1 MSGLRAQRLA
11 ARRAERRRAARRSVM
26 VAAASVVVAV
36 GTATGLLSALDS
48 GGGSGGG
55 GGADEA
61 RPAVTS
67 SPLLA
72 PPPAVSSA
80 PPTPSAS
87 KSPSP
92 SARTREARKPSR
104 TPSSLPSA
112 PSASAS
118 SASSFSF
125 SSSPTTREPE
135 PETKRAPVPVS
146 PRLYRNPDSN
156 VLDWVRAHR
165 DDPRRPV
172 IEAAI
177 ADRPAAVWF
186 ADFSPWTIAA
196 RVRAV
201 TARAAGAGRVPV
213 LVPYAVPDRDCGGA
227 SQGGA
232 PGLGAYDGWI
242 DAFAA
247 GLGSDE
253 VIVIL
258 EPDSVA
264 LSACLSP
271 GQRTARFASLARAGR
286 VLKAANPH
294 ARVYYDAGHS
304 GWNDPAKQA
313 SLLRRAGAASAAS
326 SDGVFSNVSNFHRTD
341 DEIAYD
347 RQVLDALGG
356 PAGLGAV
363 IDTSRNGNGAPADG
377 EWCDPAGRK
386 LGRAPT
392 TNTGQA
398 RIDAYLWVK
407 LPGESD
413 GCKGTPGTFTASY
426 AYDLA
431 R

>member
-1 MSGLRAQRLA
+1 MSGSRAQRLA

-36 GTATGLLSALDS
+36 GTATGLLSAIDD
-48 GGGSGGG
+48 GGGSGS
-55 GGADEA
+55 DEA

-72 PPPAVSSA
+72 PLPARSSA
-80 PPTPSAS
+80 TPTPSAS
-87 KSPSP
+87 KSPPPSLSP
-92 SARTREARKPSR
+92 SVRTTTETRKPSR
-104 TPSSLPSA
+104 TPSPSA
-112 PSASAS
+112 
-118 SASSFSF
+118 
-125 SSSPTTREPE
+125 TKTEPE
-135 PETKRAPVPVS
+135 PEQRRAPIPVS
-146 PRLYRNPDSN
+146 PRLYRNPDSK
-156 VLDWVRAHR
+156 VLDWVRDHP

-172 IEAAI
+172 IEAEI

-186 ADFSPWTIAA
+186 ADYSPSTIAS

-201 TARAAGAGRVPV
+201 TAGAAGTGRVPV

-232 PGLGAYDGWI
+232 PDLGAYDGWI

-264 LSACLSP
+264 LSDCLSADR
-271 GQRTARFASLARAGR
+271 RTARFASLARAGR
-286 VLKAANPH
+286 VLKAANPR

-304 GWNDPAKQA
+304 GWNAPGKQA
-313 SLLRRAGAASAAS
+313 ALLRQAGAAAAAS
-326 SDGVFSNVSNFHRTD
+326 SDGVFSNVSNFHRTG
-341 DEIAYD
+341 DEVAYD
-347 RQVLDALGG
+347 RRVLDALGG
-356 PAGLGAV
+356 PVSLGVV

-377 EWCDPAGRK
+377 EWCDPDGRK

-392 TNTGQA
+392 TNTGEA

-413 GCKGTPGTFTASY
+413 GCKGAPGTFTPSY

>member
-36 GTATGLLSALDS
+36 GTATGLLSALDDG
-48 GGGSGGG
+48 GGGS
-55 GGADEA
+55 DEA
-61 RPAVTS
+61 RPELSS

-72 PPPAVSSA
+72 PLPAESSA
-80 PPTPSAS
+80 SPTPSAS

-92 SARTREARKPSR
+92 SARTTETRKPSR
-104 TPSSLPSA
+104 TPSPTSP
-112 PSASAS
+112 AS
-118 SASSFSF
+118 
-125 SSSPTTREPE
+125 TEPE
-135 PETKRAPVPVS
+135 AKQAPAPASV
-146 PRLYRNPDSN
+146 RLYRHPDSQ

-172 IEAAI
+172 IEAEI

-186 ADFSPWTIAA
+186 ADYSPSTIAA

-201 TARAAGAGRVPV
+201 TSGAAASGRVPV
-213 LVPYAVPDRDCGGA
+213 VVPYAVPDRDCGGA

-232 PGLGAYDGWI
+232 PDLAAYDGWI

-258 EPDSVA
+258 EPDSIA
-264 LSACLSP
+264 LANCLSTA
-271 GQRTARFASLARAGR
+271 QRTARFASLARAGR
-286 VLKAANPH
+286 VLKAANPN

-304 GWNDPAKQA
+304 GWNAPAKQA
-313 SLLRRAGAASAAS
+313 TLLRQAGAASAAS
-326 SDGVFSNVSNFHRTD
+326 SDGVFSNVSNFHTTA

-363 IDTSRNGNGAPADG
+363 IDTSRNGNGALPDG

-392 TNTGQA
+392 TNTGEA

>member
-1 MSGLRAQRLA
+1 
-11 ARRAERRRAARRSVM
+11 M

-36 GTATGLLSALDS
+36 GTATGLLSAFDD
-48 GGGSGGG
+48 GRG

-61 RPAVTS
+61 RPEVTS

-72 PPPAVSSA
+72 PLPAVTSG

-87 KSPSP
+87 QSPSP
-92 SARTREARKPSR
+92 SARTTEAKKPRR
-104 TPSSLPSA
+104 TPSPAA
-112 PSASAS
+112 PGS
-118 SASSFSF
+118 
-125 SSSPTTREPE
+125 EPE
-135 PETKRAPVPVS
+135 AQRAAAPVS
-146 PRLYRNPDSN
+146 TRLYRYPDSQ
-156 VLDWVRAHR
+156 VLDWVSAHR
-165 DDPRRPV
+165 DDPGRPV
-172 IEAAI
+172 IEAEI

-186 ADFSPWTIAA
+186 ADFSPSTIAS

-201 TARAAGAGRVPV
+201 TAGAAGAGRVPV

-232 PGLGAYDGWI
+232 PDLDAYDGWI

-247 GLGSDE
+247 GLGSGE

-258 EPDSVA
+258 EPDSIA
-264 LSACLSP
+264 QTDCLSADRRADRL
-271 GQRTARFASLARAGR
+271 ASLARAGR
-286 VLKAANPH
+286 VLKAANPN

-304 GWNDPAKQA
+304 GWNTPAKQA
-313 SLLRRAGAASAAS
+313 ALLRQAGAASAAS

-377 EWCDPAGRK
+377 EWCDPDGRK

-392 TNTGQA
+392 TDTGEA

-413 GCKGTPGTFTASY
+413 GCKGAPGTFTPSY